1 VYGAGSQGFKDAH
14 QALADAYANAL
25 VLVELSKIARRAGV
39 AAEVL
44 KLATYRFGDVER
56 RAAAKR
62 AAVVAEDGA
71 RAAAKAAAKA
81 VGRTPLGAL
90 ATNSPPPK
98 KKKRKKP
105 ASSEAARKQERK
117 RRRRAHQC
125 GPRCFCVACAART

>member
-71 RAAAKAAAKA
+71 RAAAKA

-125 GPRCFCVACAART
+125 GPRCFCVACTART